1 MEALRAMTQATSL
14 QRDGDRTEASGA
26 GTRVLI
32 IDDHPMIYLGCRYLL
47 GEASIKDIV
56 VAQSG
61 AEGFRLYRQKRPDV
75 IIVDLSLPMGPLS
88 GLSFV
93 RRLRRQDERIPIIVL
108 SMHSDPAVARRAI
121 SLGASAF
128 VTKDAAGAELVT
140 AFGKVLG
147 GERFVSEQVATELSF
162 LDDSASPLTTLSLR
176 ELEALSLLVAGCSH
190 ERAAGELHVSY
201 KTLQNTVGA
210 LKRKLGARNLSELVN
225 IGAVTLQKSLSRR

>member
-1 MEALRAMTQATSL
+1 MEAPPN
-14 QRDGDRTEASGA
+14 GA
-26 GTRVLI
+26 RVLI

-47 GEASIKDIV
+47 GEAAIRDIL
-56 VAQSG
+56 VASSA

-75 IIVDLSLPMGPLS
+75 IIVDLSLRMGPLS

-108 SMHSDPAVARRAI
+108 SMHQDPAVARRAI

-128 VTKDAAGAELVT
+128 VTKDAAAAELVT
-140 AFGKVLG
+140 AFRKALI

-162 LDDSASPLTTLSLR
+162 LDDHTSLLTPLTSR

-190 ERAAGELHVSY
+190 EKAAEELHVSY

-210 LKRKLGARNLSELVN
+210 LKRKLGAHNLSELLN
-225 IGAVTLQKSLSRR
+225 IGVATLQKSLNRQ